1 MAEPYQAN
9 AVLVGKKPTMN
20 YVLAAIRL
28 FTEGASEVILKA
40 RGNNISKAVDVAERI
55 RRVFLKDV
63 VVKDVKIDSE
73 EISDEGGR
81 TRRVPIIE
89 IRLARGPKDNE
100 GAS

>member
-9 AVLVGKKPTMN
+9 AVLVGRKPTMN

-28 FTEGASEVILKA
+28 FTEGAGEVILKA
-40 RGNNISKAVDVAERI
+40 RGANISKAVDVAERI

-63 VVKDVKIDSE
+63 VVKDVRIDSE
-73 EISDEGGR
+73 EVSDQEGR

-89 IRLARGPKDNE
+89 IVLARGQEAPPP
-100 GAS
+100 S